1 MSDVKLSEE
10 VREQIESGYN
20 LVMLMESLTQQ
31 GWHRIDLARF
41 KNNKHAVDIQTW
53 VADNCKGKWHSF
65 GRHWIFENSEDAV
78 MFRLKW
84 V

>member
-1 MSDVKLSEE
+1 MTDVRLSEE

-31 GWHRIDLARF
+31 GWHRIDLVRF
-41 KNNKHAVDIQTW
+41 RNNEHAVDIQNW
-53 VADNCKGKWHSF
+53 VAENCKGKWHSF
-65 GRHWIFENSEDAV
+65 SRHWIFETSEDAV